1 MDDIVKLIGKNEIKL
16 ERCDIN
22 MESIQILNQYQKKS
36 ESPSEILFA
45 DLVKTSIKPYEDPV
59 KFPVA
64 LKVFV
69 DLEKVDKNTL
79 TKKELDIYNDNIYDI
94 IGIKYEA
101 KMYKKIYKLIIDG
114 ICPNFIPYVG
124 FAECTKDEILK
135 SIPDKDK
142 QEFGNNLIFGNKD
155 IDLSVNILITA
166 RPENNI
172 TLQKFL
178 INDNI
183 SNYDKK
189 CVILQ
194 CLYTLYVL
202 RTEKIRHNDLH
213 FSNILISIHEKPVKY
228 LFIMSKDKR
237 EWFYVKT
244 RYVPLFFDWDMS
256 YNKKLGK
263 NEKIDNYLCAAYN
276 ICSTED
282 KYFDTYTFLCHIKEF
297 YCENIENNLCSFLS
311 SSYKPVHEEHNCRPY
326 ATLTSTK
333 IKSIENILDNEIFD
347 EFRYNKKYDRPKNV
361 FGYPENVLEY
371 VNQ

>member
-45 DLVKTSIKPYEDPV
+45 DLVKTRIKPYEDPV

-142 QEFGNNLIFGNKD
+142 QEFGNNLIFGNV
-155 IDLSVNILITA
+155 LFYSV
-166 RPENNI
+166 
-172 TLQKFL
+172 
-178 INDNI
+178 
-183 SNYDKK
+183 
-189 CVILQ
+189 C
-194 CLYTLYVL
+194 
-202 RTEKIRHNDLH
+202 
-213 FSNILISIHEKPVKY
+213 IHY
-228 LFIMSKDKR
+228 M
-237 EWFYVKT
+237 Y
-244 RYVPLFFDWDMS
+244 
-256 YNKKLGK
+256 
-263 NEKIDNYLCAAYN
+263 
-276 ICSTED
+276 
-282 KYFDTYTFLCHIKEF
+282 
-297 YCENIENNLCSFLS
+297 
-311 SSYKPVHEEHNCRPY
+311 
-326 ATLTSTK
+326 
-333 IKSIENILDNEIFD
+333 
-347 EFRYNKKYDRPKNV
+347 
-361 FGYPENVLEY
+361 
-371 VNQ
+371 